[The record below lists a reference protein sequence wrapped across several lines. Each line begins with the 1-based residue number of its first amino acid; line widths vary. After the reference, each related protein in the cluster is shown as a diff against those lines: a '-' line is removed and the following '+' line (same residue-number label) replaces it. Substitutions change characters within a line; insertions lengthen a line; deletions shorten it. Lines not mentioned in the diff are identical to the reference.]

1 MDSQAGKIFV
11 QEFVIG
17 FGFLGGTGLDP
28 VGLIF
33 KALSPFVITTE
44 PNLGFIFWLIPI
56 VLFVVSFLGAFFMGG
71 VVGLSAV
78 GIAALGGWQLNNPS
92 GVVVWLVFIS
102 IFIGLVA
109 PYAKEKIGF

>member
-28 VGLIF
+28 EGLIF
-33 KALSPFVITTE
+33 KSLSPFVMTAA

-56 VLFVVSFLGAFFMGG
+56 VSFAVSFFGAFFMGG

-92 GVVVWLVFIS
+92 EVGAWMLVIS
-102 IFIGLVA
+102 IFIGLIA
-109 PYAKEKIGF
+109 PSAREKIGF